1 MHLMHSCNAAKGI
14 VQMQQY
20 SKLDPSA
27 QETLTNTNKTR
38 NIMAYASDIQ
48 NAPHGITDRF
58 AALIKNLGARYARYK
73 TYRSTLNE
81 LAALSNAELRD
92 LGLCRAQ
99 IRSVA
104 YEHVYDAH

>member
-1 MHLMHSCNAAKGI
+1 
-14 VQMQQY
+14 MQQNPIFV
-20 SKLDPSA
+20 STA
-27 QETLTNTNKTR
+27 QGTAQNTNTTR
-38 NIMAYASDIQ
+38 HIMAYASDIQ
-48 NAPHGITDRF
+48 SANAGITDRF

-73 TYRSTLNE
+73 TYRRTLNE
-81 LAALSNAELRD
+81 LASLSNAELRD